1 MSHHALSLDHQTWKR
16 ILELGDRLATARSI
30 AEQQELVTSTI
41 SQELGAEV
49 KLWLAGELWQMASAQ
64 DQMLF
69 SEIPRTEA
77 MRRAA
82 SERQTV
88 LLRDDEPHGKQVIAL
103 PLQVR
108 DSLLGVLELTPH
120 DGQSFDGPEIELIEC
135 ISQQIAVTLQAK
147 SQLALGRWQKEQ
159 LALVREVSAQV
170 ANVVDL
176 DQLARQVAK
185 LVLQTFQYYYVALYV
200 IDPKHQMLRLQACAG
215 PMDDDGTDIDPLLQT
230 IHLGDGIVG
239 QVGKTGTEIVAN
251 DVRQEPRYRSIDAL
265 PDTQSEVALPLKISS
280 RVLGVLDIQSDR
292 RQDLHEFDLLTLRAL
307 AENIAVAVEHAQIYQ
322 NLERRAEQFSML
334 AEVNR
339 VVASALDE
347 DELLDQLVQ
356 LIHGQLG
363 YPFVHLFTIDPVHR
377 QVVYRAGQRSDDAEL
392 AETLPSLDLDDEN
405 EIISWVAR
413 HGETGLE
420 NDIQPHPRFPRS
432 SLRVPEV
439 RSELTVPLIFRGQV
453 LGVLDI
459 QSDQLDAFDMDT
471 YFMFRTLSDTVAVAL
486 RNVSLYRTE
495 MWRRQVAD
503 SMREAAGLLSSD
515 MVLEE
520 VLNAILGELER
531 TLPCDVAAICMLE
544 DQDLVLAAARHTSVD
559 LDLATFAI
567 DANPW
572 IEQSLNTD
580 EPLVRP
586 STAPLDPIAQELQ
599 FPGHYSAIA
608 APLQTSGQH
617 LGLLYMAHRTPARY
631 GSEAQ
636 TILSAF
642 ASYAAVA
649 IENARVY
656 QASQEQALISAVMLQ
671 VAEATQALSTLDE
684 VLEAVVRLV
693 PLLVGVNR
701 CAILLWDQ
709 ANRTFFPAGS
719 YGLGPEQ
726 TLAFETWLVD
736 TEQPQILK
744 ELVLT
749 KSPLVIHDVWT
760 DTRAEGTGLA
770 DLGFESILALP
781 LLARGEILGAML
793 VDYRGDLF
801 AYDTVE
807 TIRDEQLTIIQ
818 GIAHQAATAI
828 ENAQLRETQQQ
839 DAYVSAALLQVAQTV
854 TSMNDLD
861 DILGAIVRITPIL
874 VGVERCILFCRDAAS
889 QEYRATHAYGLSSKA
904 EAGIL
909 AQQFAPGDFGLLDA
923 IARENQLVICNQGD
937 PARTMIPLQFADYMD
952 YLVETGH
959 TLLGFPLSVKGD
971 VLGALILEEP
981 TTLHSIQER
990 RIEIITGIAQQAAL
1004 ALQSDQLQQARLGQ
1018 ERLERE
1024 MQLAREI
1031 QQAFI
1036 PDQRPQMEG
1045 WQLSAVWR
1053 AARQVAGDFYDL
1065 LELPDGRLGLL
1076 IADVA
1081 DKGMPAALF
1090 MVLTRTLVRAAVRS
1104 KLSPAQVLTSVNDLL
1119 VPDAKQGMFVTAFYA
1134 VLSPDSGQLVYA
1146 NAGHNPPLLC
1156 RADRNTAELLEK
1168 GGIALGVIEGDH
1180 FQDRD
1185 ITLQPGD
1192 TVIFY
1197 TDGITEAMSPTGDL
1211 FGEERLL
1218 EAIKSQ
1224 GTCDA
1229 DMTLNAIEESIV
1241 AHRSTAPTSDDI
1253 TLLVLQRLPPD
1264 ANPTPK
1270 R

>member
-1 MSHHALSLDHQTWKR
+1 LNQCSLSLDRQTWKR
-16 ILELGDRLATARSI
+16 ILDLGDRLASAQSIVEQHELITATI
-30 AEQQELVTSTI
+30 A
-41 SQELGAEV
+41 QELGAETE
-49 KLWLAGELWQMASAQ
+49 LWLVSDLWQMASAREHA
-64 DQMLF
+64 LF
-69 SEIPRTEA
+69 SEIPPTET

-82 SERQTV
+82 RERQTV
-88 LLRDDEPHGKQVIAL
+88 LVRDGDPRGSQVIAL
-103 PLQVR
+103 PLQVH
-108 DSLLGVLELTPH
+108 DSLLGVLELTRQDTQIS
-120 DGQSFDGPEIELIEC
+120 DGSEIELLEC
-135 ISQQIAVTLQAK
+135 IGQQIAVILQTK
-147 SQLALGRWQKEQ
+147 SQLALGHWQEEQ

-176 DQLARQVAK
+176 DQLARRTTK

-200 IDPKHQMLRLQACAG
+200 IDPKHKVLRLQACAG
-215 PMDDDGTDIDPLLQT
+215 PMDDDGGEVDPLLQT
-230 IHLGDGIVG
+230 IRLGDGIVG
-239 QVGKTGTEIVAN
+239 QVGQTGTEIVAN
-251 DVRQEPRYRSIDAL
+251 DVRDEPRYRSVEAL
-265 PDTQSEVALPLKISS
+265 PDTQSEVALPLKVSS

-292 RQDLHEFDLLTLRAL
+292 RQDLHEFDLLTLHAL
-307 AENIAVAVEHAQIYQ
+307 AESIAVAVEHAQIYQ
-322 NLERRAEQFSML
+322 SLERRAEQFSVL

-339 VVASALDE
+339 VIASALEE
-347 DELLDQLVQ
+347 DELLSQLAQ
-356 LIHGQLG
+356 LIHRQLG

-377 QVVYRAGQRSDDAEL
+377 QVVYRVGQIPDDVKFPES
-392 AETLPSLDLDDEN
+392 LPPLELDDEN
-405 EIISWVAR
+405 EIISWVANR
-413 HGETGLE
+413 GETGLE
-420 NDIQPHPRFPRS
+420 NDIQPDPRFPIS
-432 SLRVPEV
+432 PLRAPEV

-459 QSDQLDAFDMDT
+459 QSDQTDAFDMDT
-471 YFMFRTLSDTVAVAL
+471 YFMFRTLADTVAVAL
-486 RNVSLYRTE
+486 RNISLYQTE
-495 MWRRQVAD
+495 RWRSQVAD

-531 TLPCDVAAICMLE
+531 TLPCDVAAICMVE
-544 DQDLVLAAARHTSVD
+544 DQDLTLAAVRHTGLD
-559 LDLATFAI
+559 LDLAGFSI

-572 IEQSLNTD
+572 IEQALTAD

-586 STAPLDPIAQELQ
+586 ATAPLDPIAQDLQ
-599 FPGHYSAIA
+599 FPEHYSAIA
-608 APLQTSGQH
+608 APLQTAGQ
-617 LGLLYMAHRTPARY
+617 LPGLLYMAHRTPARY
-631 GSEAQ
+631 GGEAQ

-671 VAEATQALSTLDE
+671 VAEATQSLSTLDE
-684 VLEAVVRLV
+684 VLKAVVRLV

-701 CAILLWDQ
+701 CAILLWDHTDD
-709 ANRTFFPAGS
+709 TFYPAAS
-719 YGLGPEQ
+719 YGLGAEQ
-726 TLAFETWLVD
+726 TISFDTWLID
-736 TEQPQILK
+736 TEQPQILE

-749 KSPLVIHDVWT
+749 KSPLVIHDIWT

-781 LLARGEILGAML
+781 LLARGEVLGAML

-828 ENAQLRETQQQ
+828 ENAQLRENQQQ

-874 VGVERCILFCRDAAS
+874 VGVERCILFCRDAAN
-889 QEYRATHAYGLSSKA
+889 QKYYATHTYGLPSEA
-904 EAGIL
+904 EAGIV
-909 AQQFAPGDFGLLDA
+909 AQRFAPGDFGLLDA
-923 IARENQLVICNQGD
+923 ITRENRLVICNRGD
-937 PARTMIPLQFADYMD
+937 PDGAMIPRQFADYMD
-952 YLVETGH
+952 YLLETGH
-959 TLLGFPLSVKGD
+959 SLLGFPLSVKGD
-971 VLGALILEEP
+971 VLGALVLEEP
-981 TTLHSIQER
+981 TALHGIQER

-1004 ALQSDQLQQARLGQ
+1004 ALQNDQLQQARLGQ

-1024 MQLAREI
+1024 LQLARGI

-1036 PDQRPQMEG
+1036 PDQQPQMEG
-1045 WQLSAVWR
+1045 WQLSALWK

-1065 LELPDGRLGLL
+1065 LELPEGKLGLL

-1090 MVLTRTLVRAAVRS
+1090 MMLTRTLVRAAVRNA
-1104 KLSPAQVLTSVNDLL
+1104 LSPAQVLTSVNDLL

-1134 VLSPDSGQLVYA
+1134 VLSPDDGQFVYA

-1156 RADRNTAELLEK
+1156 RAGEGTAELLEK
-1168 GGIALGVIEGDH
+1168 GGIALGVIGGDH
-1180 FQDRD
+1180 FQDRS
-1185 ITLQPGD
+1185 ITLRPGD
-1192 TVIFY
+1192 TVVFY
-1197 TDGITEAMSPTGDL
+1197 TDGITEAMSPDGEL
-1211 FGEERLL
+1211 FGEQRLL
-1218 EAIKSQ
+1218 ETVRSQ
-1224 GTCDA
+1224 GICTA
-1229 DMTLNAIEESIV
+1229 DKTLTAIEESVV

-1253 TLLVLQRLPPD
+1253 TLLVLQRLP
-1264 ANPTPK
+1264 
-1270 R
+1270 